1 MEETS
6 AYTLDIKRKFG
17 LSTQLAMVLELLLK
31 STLVTREDLEP
42 LYSTFYG
49 DKPYHNV
56 DRMILYRLRKRLD
69 EFNIL
74 VINQYGEGYYLKAA
88 DKAYLRGI
96 LEGLI
101 EA

>member
-1 MEETS
+1 MVES
-6 AYTLDIKRKFG
+6 SSYILDIKRKLG
-17 LSTQLAMVLELLLK
+17 LSTQLSMVLELLLK

-74 VINQYGEGYYLKAA
+74 VINQYGEGYYLKSA
-88 DKAYLRGI
+88 DKSYLRVV
-96 LEGLI
+96 LEGVV
-101 EA
+101 

>member
-1 MEETS
+1 MVES
-6 AYTLDIKRKFG
+6 SSYILDIKRKLG
-17 LSTQLAMVLELLLK
+17 LSTQLSMVLELLLK

-74 VINQYGEGYYLKAA
+74 VINQYGEGYYLKSA
-88 DKAYLRGI
+88 DKSYLRGV
-96 LEGLI
+96 LEGVV
-101 EA
+101 